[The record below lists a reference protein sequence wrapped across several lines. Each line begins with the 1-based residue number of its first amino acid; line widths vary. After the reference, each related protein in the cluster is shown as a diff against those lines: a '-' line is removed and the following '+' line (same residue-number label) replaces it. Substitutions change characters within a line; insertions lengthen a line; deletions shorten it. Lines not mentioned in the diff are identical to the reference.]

1 MATITTWF
9 TLGLLGEL
17 LGTAVL
23 AYGYTLIPEEMRK
36 RYLLLIAIPG
46 IAIVAY
52 ALMALGFGA
61 IQSEGHAV
69 YVVRYVDWLLTTPIN
84 VLFLA
89 LLAGA
94 SREDTIKLVVLQA
107 LTIVFGFAGA
117 VTPSPVSY
125 VLFAVGAALFGGVI
139 YLLYRNVAAAAAATL
154 SDVEMSLYRTLRNFV
169 VVLWLVYPVVWLL
182 GAAGLGLMDVE
193 TASLVIVYLDVVTK
207 VGFGVIALMAM
218 MNLGSVGEADEAAM
232 AVADD

>member
-23 AYGYTLIPEEMRK
+23 AYGYRLVPESTRR
-36 RYLLLIAIPG
+36 RYLLLVAIPG

-52 ALMALGFGA
+52 ALLVLGVGTV
-61 IQSEGHAV
+61 QTESHTV

-84 VLFLA
+84 VLFLG
-89 LLAGA
+89 LLANA
-94 SREDTIKLVVLQA
+94 AREDLVKLVGLQA

-117 VTPSPVSY
+117 VTAAPLSY
-125 VLFAVGAALFGGVI
+125 GLFGLGALAFAGVV
-139 YLLYRNVAAAAAATL
+139 YLLYGAIAEAAGRAL
-154 SDVEMSLYRTLRNFV
+154 DDLELSLYRTLRNFV

-182 GAAGLGLMDVE
+182 GLAGIGLMDVE
-193 TASLVIVYLDVVTK
+193 TSSLVISYLDVVTK
-207 VGFGVIALMAM
+207 VGFGLIAMYGLSTISSRSGPTAT
-218 MNLGSVGEADEAAM
+218 AQP
-232 AVADD
+232 ADD

>member
-23 AYGYTLIPEEMRK
+23 AYGYTLVPEETRK

-52 ALMALGFGA
+52 ALMALGFGS

-69 YVVRYVDWLLTTPIN
+69 YVVRYVDWLLTTPLN
-84 VLFLA
+84 VWFLA

-94 SREDTIKLVVLQA
+94 SREDTVKLVVLQA

-117 VTPSPVSY
+117 VTRRQLATRCSQSVERCS
-125 VLFAVGAALFGGVI
+125 AASSISSTG
-139 YLLYRNVAAAAAATL
+139 T
-154 SDVEMSLYRTLRNFV
+154 SQWLRSR
-169 VVLWLVYPVVWLL
+169 PCP
-182 GAAGLGLMDVE
+182 
-193 TASLVIVYLDVVTK
+193 T
-207 VGFGVIALMAM
+207 
-218 MNLGSVGEADEAAM
+218 
-232 AVADD
+232 

>member
-23 AYGYTLIPEEMRK
+23 AYGYTLVPEETRK

-52 ALMALGFGA
+52 ALMALGFGS
-61 IQSEGHAV
+61 IQSEGHTV
-69 YVVRYVDWLLTTPIN
+69 YVIRYADWLLTTPLN
-84 VLFLA
+84 VWFLA

-94 SREDTIKLVVLQA
+94 SRQDTVKLVVLQA

-117 VTPSPVSY
+117 VTPSPISY
-125 VLFAVGAALFGGVI
+125 ALFAVGAALFGGVI
-139 YLLYRNVAAAAAATL
+139 YLLYRNIAVAAKSTL
-154 SDVEMSLYRTLRNFV
+154 SDIEISLYRTLRNFV
-169 VVLWLVYPVVWLL
+169 IVLWMVYPVVWLL

-193 TASLVIVYLDVVTK
+193 TATLVIVYLDVVTK
-207 VGFGVIALMAM
+207 VGFGVIALLAM
-218 MNLGSVGEADEAAM
+218 MDLGSVGETAEEPT
-232 AVADD
+232 AVAGD

>member
-23 AYGYTLIPEEMRK
+23 AYGYTLVPEETRK

-61 IQSEGHAV
+61 IQSQGHAV
-69 YVVRYVDWLLTTPIN
+69 YVIRYIDWLLTTPLN

-94 SREDTIKLVVLQA
+94 NRGDTVKLVVLQA

-117 VTPSPVSY
+117 ITPSPVSY
-125 VLFAVGAALFGGVI
+125 ALFAVGAALFGGVI
-139 YLLYRNVAAAAAATL
+139 YLLYGNIATAAKSTL
-154 SDVEMSLYRTLRNFV
+154 SDIEISLYRTLRNFV

-182 GAAGLGLMDVE
+182 GAPGLGLMDVE
-193 TASLVIVYLDVVTK
+193 TASLVVVYLDVVTK
-207 VGFGVIALMAM
+207 VGFGIIALLAM
-218 MNLGSVGEADEAAM
+218 MDLGSVSETDEEM
-232 AVADD
+232 TAVAGD